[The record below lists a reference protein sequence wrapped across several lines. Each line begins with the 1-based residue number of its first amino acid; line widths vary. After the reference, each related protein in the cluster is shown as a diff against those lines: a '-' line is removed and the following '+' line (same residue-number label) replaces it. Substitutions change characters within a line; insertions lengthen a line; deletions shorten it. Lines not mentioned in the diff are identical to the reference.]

1 MDKYKTIKDFGWLV
15 LLLTLFCSCSSVRK
29 LKSNLK
35 TTVETNSTE
44 NVKEKTDSAVT
55 TKQTKVETE
64 AGALII
70 EYDSSKNDS
79 AFEIEITPSKPGD
92 YFPDNKVKIKANRQ
106 PNKITLTQQKKTEA
120 SKENST
126 QLTTNKEQ
134 AKEQQAKTT
143 VVAKQEQKTKFVFHW
158 WWLLIVL
165 IVAAVIAFIRYRVPI
180 VSFTS
185 KILNNMK
192 KALFI
197 SMCSFLLTSCIKSFT
212 SDNTASFKELK
223 HQFKWQP
230 KYNSDGSYL
239 MIADSIYKK
248 VNGVMVKVGV
258 NPRIQK
264 ELVQDSVVDIGPG
277 AAIVKK
283 YIAANP
289 FKEVRIIF
297 GIICLLGIAVTW
309 YFFRWTPKGTFFMLP
324 QAVLSFVLF
333 YFGMKALQ
341 RQAYEA
347 SKENTKQITT
357 DQYRH
362 YFTQDPEGVYFWDS
376 IKNKGG
382 FIGVK

>member
-1 MDKYKTIKDFGWLV
+1 MV
-15 LLLTLFCSCSSVRK
+15 LLLALFCSCSSVRK

-35 TTVETNSTE
+35 TTVETKSSET
-44 NVKEKTDSAVT
+44 VKEQTDAT
-55 TKQTKVETE
+55 LTIKEKKVETE
-64 AGALII
+64 AGTLII
-70 EYDSSKNDS
+70 EYDSSKTDN

-92 YFPDNKVKIKANRQ
+92 YFPEKKVKIKANRQ
-106 PNKITLTQQKKTEA
+106 PNKITLTQQKQSEA

-126 QLTTNKEQ
+126 QITNNREQ
-134 AKEQQAKTT
+134 AKQQQAKTT
-143 VVAKQEQKTKFVFHW
+143 VVAKQEQKEKLMFHW
-158 WWLLIVL
+158 WWLLIIL
-165 IVAAVIAFIRYRVPI
+165 IVAAVIVLIRYRVPI

-192 KALFI
+192 NLFFI
-197 SMCSFLLTSCIKSFT
+197 SMCALLLTSCIKSFT
-212 SDNTASFKELK
+212 SDNTAKFIELK

-230 KYNSDGSYL
+230 KYNADGSYA
-239 MIADSIYKK
+239 MIADSIYKNI
-248 VNGVMVKVGV
+248 NGVPVKVGI

-264 ELVQDSVVDIGPG
+264 EMVQDSVVDVGPG
-277 AAIVKK
+277 SAVVKK

-289 FKEVRIIF
+289 LKEIRIIF
-297 GIICLLGIAVTW
+297 GIICLLSIGVTW

-324 QAVLSFVLF
+324 QAVISFVLF

-341 RQAYEA
+341 SQAYQA
-347 SKENTKQITT
+347 SKENTKQIST

-376 IKNKGG
+376 IKNKDG